1 MSIKKQERG
10 KLITRIRIT
19 IAVIIILAFIAIYP
33 VLFQEGNP
41 LPILKGITALNIKKS
56 EIVQISD
63 EPRIYLTKTEEGVY
77 PVTELMEREGW
88 KFDEQL
94 GAGYIFS
101 KDNSELIVES
111 TQYTGKYTIWK
122 LGIED

>member
-10 KLITRIRIT
+10 KLITRIRIA
-19 IAVIIILAFIAIYP
+19 IAVIIILAFIAVYP

-63 EPRIYLTKTEEGVY
+63 EPRIYLTKTEEGVS

-122 LGIED
+122 LEIED